1 MPQCGMKLLLVC
13 PIPLSS
19 VPEPPPE
26 DDDPRPLPPQRRRLP
41 IAGGGGK
48 AKAGGQRGKQRGAE
62 GPPCQGG
69 RPAKQGQV
77 NESEKKV
84 LEETCNT
91 RTHLHRKS
99 NEQKNEAYLSESNK
113 EPVDLSE
120 SGAYSFLSPLPR
132 YVHCIV
138 LSTQQTTC
146 RKKRGLYGGR
156 KYCTI
161 KSTVNWGF
169 VYSSEKRLFI
179 QVCFVPYVCSNM

>member
-120 SGAYSFLSPLPR
+120 SGAYSFFIPTSPIRTLYCFIHPTNNLPKKIMR
-132 YVHCIV
+132 IV
-138 LSTQQTTC
+138 R
-146 RKKRGLYGGR
+146 RKKILHYK
-156 KYCTI
+156 KYS
-161 KSTVNWGF
+161 KLG
-169 VYSSEKRLFI
+169 
-179 QVCFVPYVCSNM
+179 VCIFK